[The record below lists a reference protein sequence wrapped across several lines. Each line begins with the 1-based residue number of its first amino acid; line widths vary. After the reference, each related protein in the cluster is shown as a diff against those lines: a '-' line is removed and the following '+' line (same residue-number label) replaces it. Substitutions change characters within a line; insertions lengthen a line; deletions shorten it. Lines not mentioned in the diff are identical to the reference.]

1 MESQKEYQ
9 SNYFQLNKEKLYE
22 KRKERYRLKNI
33 ENFKK
38 REEIN
43 NLSEDEKKERRKTM
57 RKPRSEETIKKDY
70 ERANSTIT
78 CSCGMVVKKNYLF
91 NHKKT
96 KKHCIRIKE
105 MEKTNL
111 TKEQVENIEI
121 NINN

>member
-1 MESQKEYQ
+1 MESQKVYQ

-22 KRKERYRLKNI
+22 KRKERYRLKNL
-33 ENFKK
+33 ENFEK
-38 REEIN
+38 REMLN
-43 NLSEDEKKERRKTM
+43 SLTDEEKAIRRKTM
-57 RKPRSEETIKKDY
+57 RKPRSEETIKKDK
-70 ERANSTIT
+70 ERANTLIT

-96 KKHCIRIKE
+96 KKHCFRIKE

-111 TKEQVENIEI
+111 SKEHVENIEI